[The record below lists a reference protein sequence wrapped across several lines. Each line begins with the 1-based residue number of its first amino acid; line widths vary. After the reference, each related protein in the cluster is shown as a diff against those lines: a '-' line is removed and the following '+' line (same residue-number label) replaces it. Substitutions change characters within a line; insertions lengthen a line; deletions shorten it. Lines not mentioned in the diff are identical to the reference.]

1 MPSKQKRKTARQNG
15 AKAAGSK
22 TPQGIQTSAMNA
34 LRHGLTSQTLVLAN
48 ESPSKF
54 AELLQM
60 YIEKFKPQDCI
71 EMNLVDEMVAA
82 RWRQQ
87 RGWVIQTASID
98 LQMETQEFEIRSE
111 PQRLALAF
119 ITMAN
124 QEKVL
129 ELIMRYETSY
139 SRMHDRAMKA
149 LFRLREKQ
157 NLRNDPKPVPPA
169 PPPDPCETVS
179 AQGVVRTSERS
190 EVRESLRNV
199 DQPKPSDQL
208 PAGPVETNPGI
219 VSVIDRPNCKPKMEI

>member
-60 YIEKFKPQDCI
+60 YIEKFKPQDGV

-87 RGWVIQTASID
+87 RGWAIQTASID

-149 LFRLREKQ
+149 LYRLREEQ
-157 NLRNDPKPVPPA
+157 DLRNDPKPVPQAPKTPPETITKPEHPA
-169 PPPDPCETVS
+169 QPEP
-179 AQGVVRTSERS
+179 
-190 EVRESLRNV
+190 
-199 DQPKPSDQL
+199 PKPQ
-208 PAGPVETNPGI
+208 AGPVDINPATVHVI
-219 VSVIDRPNCKPKMEI
+219 VSNPETQRPIPTDS

>member
-54 AELLQM
+54 DELLQM
-60 YIEKFKPQDCI
+60 YIEKFKPQDGI

-87 RGWVIQTASID
+87 RGWVIQTASLD

-129 ELIMRYETSY
+129 ELIMRYEISF

-149 LFRLREKQ
+149 LFRMRQEL
-157 NLRNDPKPVPPA
+157 NLRNDAKH
-169 PPPDPCETVS
+169 CETSSTKGAVRPSEPVMFEVKMPSRIPS
-179 AQGVVRTSERS
+179 AEGH
-190 EVRESLRNV
+190 
-199 DQPKPSDQL
+199 
-208 PAGPVETNPGI
+208 PVKAH
-219 VSVIDRPNCKPKMEI
+219 RR

>member
-1 MPSKQKRKTARQNG
+1 MASKQKRKVAQRNG

-22 TPQGIQTSAMNA
+22 TPQGIQNSAMNA

-60 YIEKFKPQDCI
+60 YIDKFQPQDGV

-98 LQMETQEFEIRSE
+98 LQMENQDVEVRSE
-111 PQRLALAF
+111 PGRLAQAF
-119 ITMAN
+119 TAMAN

-129 ELIMRYETSY
+129 ELLMRYETSF

-149 LFRLREKQ
+149 LYRLREEQ
-157 NLRNDPKPVPPA
+157 NLRNDPKPQDLRNDPKPQDFPNDPKPA
-169 PPPDPCETVS
+169 PQPPPNRPP
-179 AQGVVRTSERS
+179 VRPEC
-190 EVRESLRNV
+190 
-199 DQPKPSDQL
+199 PH
-208 PAGPVETNPGI
+208 GPVETNPAI
-219 VSVIDRPNCKPKMEI
+219 VSIVDPPNRRLKLKT

>member
-1 MPSKQKRKTARQNG
+1 MASKQKRKVAQRNG

-22 TPQGIQTSAMNA
+22 SPQGIQNSAMNA

-60 YIEKFKPQDCI
+60 YIEKFQPQDGV

-98 LQMETQEFEIRSE
+98 LQMENQDVEVRSE
-111 PQRLALAF
+111 PGRLAQAF
-119 ITMAN
+119 TAMAN
-124 QEKVL
+124 QEKLL
-129 ELIMRYETSY
+129 ELLMRYETSF

-149 LFRLREKQ
+149 LYRLRKEKDLRNDPEPQ
-157 NLRNDPKPVPPA
+157 DFRNDPKPAPQ
-169 PPPDPCETVS
+169 PPPNRPP
-179 AQGVVRTSERS
+179 VRP
-190 EVRESLRNV
+190 ES
-199 DQPKPSDQL
+199 PH
-208 PAGPVETNPGI
+208 GPVETNPAI
-219 VSVIDRPNCKPKMEI
+219 VSIVDPPNRRLKLET

>member
-22 TPQGIQTSAMNA
+22 TPQGIQNSAMNA

-60 YIEKFKPQDCI
+60 YIEKFKPQDGV

-149 LFRLREKQ
+149 LYRLREEQ
-157 NLRNDPKPVPPA
+157 DLRNDPKPAPPA
-169 PPPDPCETVS
+169 PQTPQTPKTPPETI
-179 AQGVVRTSERS
+179 TKSEH
-190 EVRESLRNV
+190 
-199 DQPKPSDQL
+199 PAPST
-208 PAGPVETNPGI
+208 PTPNSVYAKIRPTTNPKRSPEEENMI
-219 VSVIDRPNCKPKMEI
+219 KKDSD

>member
-60 YIEKFKPQDCI
+60 YIEKFKPQDGV

-87 RGWVIQTASID
+87 RGWAIQTASID

-149 LFRLREKQ
+149 LYRLREEQ
-157 NLRNDPKPVPPA
+157 DLRNDPKPAPPA
-169 PPPDPCETVS
+169 PKTPQTPKTPPETI
-179 AQGVVRTSERS
+179 TKSEH
-190 EVRESLRNV
+190 
-199 DQPKPSDQL
+199 PAPST
-208 PAGPVETNPGI
+208 PTPNSVYAKNRPTTNPKRSPEEENMI
-219 VSVIDRPNCKPKMEI
+219 KKDSDN

>member
-1 MPSKQKRKTARQNG
+1 MSSRQKRKVARQNG

-22 TPQGIQTSAMNA
+22 SPQGIQNSAMYA
-34 LRHGLTSQTLVLAN
+34 LRHGMTSKTLVLAN
-48 ESPSKF
+48 ESPAKF
-54 AELLQM
+54 DQLLQM
-60 YIEKFKPQDCI
+60 YIEKFQPQDGV

-87 RGWVIQTASID
+87 RGWVIQTAALD
-98 LQMETQEFEIRSE
+98 LQMENQEVEVRSE
-111 PQRLALAF
+111 PGRLAQAF
-119 ITMAN
+119 TAMAN
-124 QEKVL
+124 QEKML
-129 ELIMRYETSY
+129 ELIMRYETSF

-149 LFRLREKQ
+149 LFRLREEQ

-179 AQGVVRTSERS
+179 AQGFVRTSERS